1 MSISRIPV
9 LLSRIAVHIAEV
21 LLVVLMGI
29 TVYAVVARYLFNAPS
44 LYAMEIST
52 YVLVAITWLSIGW
65 VHYENR
71 HVSVEFAEAKLSGT
85 AKKIAYWITQCTV
98 LLFSLVL
105 VWAGCNVVLTAIE
118 KAYKSPSL
126 LKVPLWIPYS
136 FIPLGAALLALI
148 ALSKFKAKPAH
159 TPETDREI

>member
-1 MSISRIPV
+1 MSISRIHV
-9 LLSRIAVHIAEV
+9 LLSRAAVHIAEV

-29 TVYAVVARYLFNAPS
+29 TVYAAVARYLFNSPS
-44 LYAMEIST
+44 LYAVEVST
-52 YVLVAITWLSIGW
+52 YILVAITWLSIGW

-71 HVSVEFAEAKLSGT
+71 HVSVEFAEAKLAGR
-85 AKKIAYWITQCTV
+85 AKRVAYCISQATV

-126 LKVPLWIPYS
+126 LKVPLWIPYG
-136 FIPLGAALLALI
+136 FIPIGAALLALI
-148 ALSKFKAKPAH
+148 ALTKFRARPLNN
-159 TPETDREI
+159 PEADREI